1 MQESEKWKWSC
12 SVVPDSQRPH
22 GLQPTRLLRPWDF
35 PGKSTGVGFHCLLR
49 QSRGRHIYFFTC
61 NLWFPYESYS
71 FDQWFQ
77 PHWHFLGL
85 SMQDIFSKRTT
96 LKATLMFECEKCF
109 LNVFQIMLS
118 QTQTRCYRFNWT
130 HPPKHTQLHPCGLL
144 PSVDSLY
151 VLCVSVCVAL
161 KSTKWAVTL
170 YYGKSNTVELDTSC
184 DWSQHGNI
192 IDFMI
197 VTGFLTLFEHPFFFW
212 MGIITLIELLL
223 RTGGE
228 GGDRGWDGWM
238 APPTQ

>member
-49 QSRGRHIYFFTC
+49 QSRGRYTYFFTC

-85 SMQDIFSKRTT
+85 SMQDIFSKRMT
-96 LKATLMFECEKCF
+96 LKATLLFECEKCF

-118 QTQTRCYRFNWT
+118 QKQTRCYRFKWT
-130 HPPKHTQLHPCGLL
+130 HPPSTHSCIPVASCL
-144 PSVDSLY
+144 PLTLSMCRVCLY
-151 VLCVSVCVAL
+151 VWPSNLLNEQWLYIMA
-161 KSTKWAVTL
+161 KATL
-170 YYGKSNTVELDTSC
+170 
-184 DWSQHGNI
+184 
-192 IDFMI
+192 
-197 VTGFLTLFEHPFFFW
+197 
-212 MGIITLIELLL
+212 
-223 RTGGE
+223 
-228 GGDRGWDGWM
+228 
-238 APPTQ
+238 